1 MLRFSLLTSMT
12 AGLLLLGNAHAADI
26 KSGLQV
32 GESVKSFS
40 PLHVTGPDAG
50 KTSCLV

>member
-1 MLRFSLLTSMT
+1 MIRSFLFLCGVLI
-12 AGLLLLGNAHAADI
+12 LGNAAAALAAEL
-26 KSGLQV
+26 KSGIQV